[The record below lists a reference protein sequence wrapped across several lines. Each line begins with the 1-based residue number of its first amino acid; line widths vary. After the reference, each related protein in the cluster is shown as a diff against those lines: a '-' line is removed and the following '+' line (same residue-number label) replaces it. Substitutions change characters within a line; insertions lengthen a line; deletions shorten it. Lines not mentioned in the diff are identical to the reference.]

1 MSNSHLTAKTSN
13 GSMMWMLRAVLAI
26 LVVMIFA
33 TTLGI
38 VTQTQTR
45 HETYIELQKLSRE
58 LNLLKIE
65 EQRLMIEQH
74 TFSATPQ
81 VASRAV
87 SELGMF
93 FPSADS
99 RRVITPSAKPA
110 TESSQTSE

>member
-1 MSNSHLTAKTSN
+1 MSNSHRAAKTDN
-13 GSMMWMLRAVLAI
+13 GGVLWMLRLVLAI

-33 TTLGI
+33 TALGI

-65 EQRLMIEQH
+65 EQRLMIEQQ

-93 FPSADS
+93 FPTADS
-99 RRVITPSAKPA
+99 RRVITPSTKSP

>member
-1 MSNSHLTAKTSN
+1 MSNSHLTVKTTDRSIL
-13 GSMMWMLRAVLAI
+13 WVLRSVLAI

-33 TTLGI
+33 TALGI

-45 HETYIELQKLSRE
+45 HETYIELQKLSRD

-65 EQRLMIEQH
+65 EQRLMIEQQ

-93 FPSADS
+93 FPTDDS
-99 RRVITPSAKPA
+99 RRVIMPNAKPSTA
-110 TESSQTSE
+110 SSQKSE